1 MTRRAARRRAR
12 RIAVPLAMLLAFPP
26 LALLSLPATA
36 ATIEADVAGHRF
48 VLPVPSGFCTI
59 DRSVEVQRELGEHI
73 ARVMSQR
80 DVYLGIAIDCG
91 ELAALEDAPG
101 RGFSTYV
108 IWVAEGDGSGN
119 PVLYPD
125 VARGDFLE
133 AADAQGVPLD
143 NGAASQEATDLWQQE
158 LDSDTVEVEELELGA
173 IGYDEH
179 AHYTTGLA
187 RIDSANGDMAQ
198 ATVTLGTLIDGVHVQ
213 AFLYRPFQGER
224 SFDALKAGAE
234 TLAAALVAANPDT
247 DPAGGGIGIDAGVLR
262 SALLG
267 AVLGGA
273 VGGIVWI
280 LRRMRRRPSR
290 HFD

>member
-1 MTRRAARRRAR
+1 MTPRAARRRAR
-12 RIAVPLAMLLAFPP
+12 RIAVPLAALLALP
-26 LALLSLPATA
+26 SLPAVA
-36 ATIEADVAGHRF
+36 ATIKADVAGHRF
-48 VLPVPSGFCTI
+48 VLPVPAGFCII
-59 DRSVEVQRELGEHI
+59 DRSIEVQRELGEQI

-80 DVYLGIAIDCG
+80 DVYLGIAIDCD

-101 RGFSTYV
+101 RGFTTYV

-119 PVLYPD
+119 AVLYPD
-125 VARGDFLE
+125 VARDRFVE
-133 AADAQGVPLD
+133 SADAQGIAVD
-143 NGAASQEATDLWQQE
+143 GGATSQDATDLWQQE
-158 LDSDTVEVEELELGA
+158 LDSDTIEVESLELGA
-173 IGYDEH
+173 IGHDAN

-187 RIDSANGDMAQ
+187 RIDSAHGELTQ

-224 SFDALKAGAE
+224 SFDALKAEAE
-234 TLAAALVAANPDT
+234 ALAASLVAANPDT
-247 DPAGGGIGIDAGVLR
+247 DPAGGGIGIDAGALR
-262 SALLG
+262 SGLLG